1 MSHCPLWMSK
11 NDDLIHIFNRRLHMS
26 GTALMTRFRPLKYGA
41 GRRRGRVSSASHA
54 GAARGSRVPPRPKP
68 LPPARRPAQRPV
80 GQQRRATG
88 LGQPT
93 SRRRI
98 GEKRDR
104 LHRLLRGAGT
114 ADGGVPG
121 GGSPAGRM
129 GKRAGSA
136 EGARGPREGVYM
148 CKSEGGWK
156 RTRGACMRMGSGAPL
171 SGDVGQLVAPTPARR
186 MSGARVVRVDHLP
199 DLRGRAGER
208 KDASRRQTA
217 WQPASGPAAAS
228 MQLSR
233 SRRRRRSSEAA
244 RGWGLRRG
252 CMGRA
257 PDVRGAHRFACL
269 RVCGAQRV
277 ARGR

>member
-1 MSHCPLWMSK
+1 MSHTPLCARKSMHFVHRYQPWTTPATGTRFGPL
-11 NDDLIHIFNRRLHMS
+11 NHGARTRLGRATNAS
-26 GTALMTRFRPLKYGA
+26 LAGTTPANAPGANAEGAATSAASCRPPPARTRPRPTAL
-41 GRRRGRVSSASHA
+41 SSAQSREKETVDVTSGAAA
-54 GAARGSRVPPRPKP
+54 GAAPGCVS
-68 LPPARRPAQRPV
+68 PAR
-80 GQQRRATG
+80 G
-88 LGQPT
+88 
-93 SRRRI
+93 
-98 GEKRDR
+98 
-104 LHRLLRGAGT
+104 
-114 ADGGVPG
+114 
-121 GGSPAGRM
+121 M
-129 GKRAGSA
+129 GKRAASA

-171 SGDVGQLVAPTPARR
+171 SGDVGQLVTPTPARR

-199 DLRGRAGER
+199 QPRGRGGER